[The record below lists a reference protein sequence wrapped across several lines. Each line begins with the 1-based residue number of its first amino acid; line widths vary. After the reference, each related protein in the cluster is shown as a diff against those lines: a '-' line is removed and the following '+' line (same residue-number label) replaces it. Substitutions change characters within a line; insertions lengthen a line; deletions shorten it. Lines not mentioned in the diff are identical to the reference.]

1 MNNDL
6 LKEEL
11 NDAQKKLKEE
21 LTYRI
26 ILTEIITYL
35 DLCNPKFE
43 PSKFMKEKIEGIIKM
58 LPETKAANEPAVR
71 QAYEEALSIVNSSI
85 KSREQLTRRKDE
97 KE

>member
-11 NDAQKKLKEE
+11 NDMQKKLKDE
-21 LTYRI
+21 LTHRI

-58 LPETKAANEPAVR
+58 LPETKAANDPAVR
-71 QAYEEALSIVNSSI
+71 QAYEKALGIVSDAI
-85 KSREQLTRRKDE
+85 KNREQLTRRKDE